1 MDANVTEALKKGHVI
16 DITTHGNK
24 SGEDRRIEIV
34 FHAFDGKVYLSGLP
48 RPAKRKWLRNL
59 EADPDFTF
67 HLKQAVKADLPA
79 HARVITAEPERRALL
94 TQVKATQDSWKHI
107 DLEDAVKMSPLVEVT
122 FKG

>member
-1 MDANVTEALKKGHVI
+1 MRESPQSSGGKTMDANVQEALKKGHVI

-59 EADPDFTF
+59 EAEPKFTF

-79 HARVITAEPERRALL
+79 RARVITAEPE
-94 TQVKATQDSWKHI
+94 
-107 DLEDAVKMSPLVEVT
+107 
-122 FKG
+122 